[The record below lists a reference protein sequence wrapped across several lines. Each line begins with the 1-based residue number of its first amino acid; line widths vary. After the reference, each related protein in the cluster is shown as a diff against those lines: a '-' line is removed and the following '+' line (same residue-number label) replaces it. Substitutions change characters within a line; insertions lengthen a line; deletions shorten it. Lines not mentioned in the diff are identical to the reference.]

1 MKLADGI
8 PSLCRSII
16 SPAAHP
22 VRKVISI
29 SNFCLV
35 MTVGFLWD
43 LMVFPAVARA
53 FEMAKM
59 FIAPPGKR
67 SPTTGSDKANK
78 R

>member
-1 MKLADGI
+1 
-8 PSLCRSII
+8 
-16 SPAAHP
+16 
-22 VRKVISI
+22 
-29 SNFCLV
+29 